1 MTQSQDFR
9 ERDGVGQREGKEQ
22 NGPGVNGLWGWGDGE
37 GRELIGWLKVMVL
50 YLCPRNTQKSA
61 HINNYQHCSTT
72 IYTKLESHVNDTS

>member
-22 NGPGVNGLWGWGDGE
+22 NGPGANGLWDWGDGE

-50 YLCPRNTQKSA
+50 YGDCK
-61 HINNYQHCSTT
+61 
-72 IYTKLESHVNDTS
+72 V